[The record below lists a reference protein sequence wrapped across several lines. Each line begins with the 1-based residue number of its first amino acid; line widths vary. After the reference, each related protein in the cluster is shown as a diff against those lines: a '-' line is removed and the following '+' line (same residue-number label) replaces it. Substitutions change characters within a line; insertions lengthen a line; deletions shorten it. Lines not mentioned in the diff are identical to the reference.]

1 MKILKLLSIAALS
14 LGLFGQ
20 NPHHEMIIRTDDGG
34 AVSLPTTKYYHKRA
48 TNNHQLD
55 TPDGGKLTLFTVHTN
70 KRQTDIVLSKTNPQ
84 GNEEWVKYYGGKGYD
99 YASDLIATR
108 DGGYLILGE
117 TSSYGNG
124 NNDIYIVKITE
135 LGVKQWQNTF
145 GDKYNEYGKSVRETE
160 YGYYIYGTRQDCSAD
175 SDDPT
180 PDCLTLSLIIKTDQK
195 GKQLYKGDVGK

>member
-1 MKILKLLSIAALS
+1 MKSIYTFLALAFTLLAPKDAAVEES
-14 LGLFGQ
+14 
-20 NPHHEMIIRTDDGG
+20 D
-34 AVSLPTTKYYHKRA
+34 K
-48 TNNHQLD
+48 HQLN
-55 TPDGGKLTLFTVHTN
+55 TPDGGKLTMFTVHTN
-70 KRQTDIVLSKTNPQ
+70 DRQTDIVLSKTNRE

-124 NNDIYIVKITE
+124 NNDIYIVKVTE
-135 LGVKQWQNTF
+135 LGRQQWQNTF
-145 GDKYNEYGKSVRETE
+145 GERYNEYGKSVRETE

-180 PDCLTLSLIIKTDQK
+180 PDCLTLNLIIKTDQK
-195 GKQLYKGDVGK
+195 GKRLYNGDVAK

>member
-1 MKILKLLSIAALS
+1 MKILKLCALAV
-14 LGLFGQ
+14 LGFGLLV
-20 NPHHEMIIRTDDGG
+20 NKPNHEVITRTDDGG
-34 AVSLPTTKYYHKRA
+34 ADSLLTIKYFQKRA

-55 TPDGGKLTLFTVHTN
+55 TPDGGKLTMLTVHTN
-70 KRQTDIVLSKTNPQ
+70 KRQTDILLSKTNAQ

-145 GDKYNEYGKSVRETE
+145 GDRYNEYGKSVRETE

-180 PDCLTLSLIIKTDQK
+180 PDCLTLNLIIKTDRK